1 MPFVKIQKNNVYSKR
16 FQVHF
21 RRRRLGKTDY
31 YQRKRLILQRKNKYN
46 TAKWRFVVRRTNQ
59 KIICQVVWST
69 IEGDKVKAQADSSE
83 LKKWGVTAGLTNFS
97 AAYATGLLTSRRL
110 LKTLD
115 QENKTDGYTP
125 DYFNM
130 FDIIKE
136 ADGNDV
142 DFNQLCIQK
151 DITYRP
157 FTCYLDLG
165 LVRATRGNRVFAAMK
180 GAIDGG
186 INIPHKP
193 KIFPQKKAEKKQK
206 AAAAAPGKKGKKEEK
221 KVEEKKKKD
230 DGEEEEFDG
239 SVLRDRIFGKHV
251 QTWMDTYSKKKDKQD
266 YQFSQWKKCL
276 QASGCKDIESL
287 YKKVHAEIRKNPDRP
302 KKEKKEYKYTRKED
316 DKNIIVAPNGKEFR
330 RDFKL
335 TNQQRKERVA
345 EKIQK
350 FAESRKK

>member
-115 QENKTDGYTP
+115 QENKTDDYTP

-206 AAAAAPGKKGKKEEK
+206 AAAAPAKKGKKEEK

-302 KKEKKEYKYTRKED
+302 QKEKKEYKYTRKED